1 MLNKNNIKKKWSRK
15 RKLTVFFS
23 IFLIFLVLVFA
34 FFNSYVNPIIIAVS
48 EAKVSTM
55 ATKSV
60 NSAVQSVINNT
71 DIYDELITITLDD
84 KGKIAMFQVNSI
96 KINKLSKEISKTA
109 QQNLELVSTQG
120 ISIPLGTLSGV
131 SVFVGV
137 GPDINFHI
145 TPIGNIQS
153 HFNSDFTSAGI
164 NQTNHR
170 IYLTMVATIN
180 IVLPTATKTVTTYT
194 NILVCE
200 SIIIG
205 EVPDTYLNSS
215 SLDEMLNLVP

>member
-23 IFLIFLVLVFA
+23 IFLVFIVIVFA

-71 DIYDELITITLDD
+71 DIYDELITITLDSN
-84 KGKIAMFQVNSI
+84 GKIAMFQVNSI

-170 IYLTMVATIN
+170 IYLTMTATIS

-194 NILVCE
+194 NILICE

-205 EVPDTYLNSS
+205 EVPSTYLNSS